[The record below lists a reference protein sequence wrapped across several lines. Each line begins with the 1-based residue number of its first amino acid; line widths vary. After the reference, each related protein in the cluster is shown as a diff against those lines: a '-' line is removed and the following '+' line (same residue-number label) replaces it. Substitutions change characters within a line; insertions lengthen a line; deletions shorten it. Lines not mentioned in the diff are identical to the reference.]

1 MSTEAPILER
11 LRRTCRALPGASETV
26 SWGHPTFKAGGKT
39 FCVLERYQGHLTIC
53 FKLSPG
59 DAKAALRDA
68 RRFKKTP
75 YVGDK
80 GWVSLIVD
88 EPPDWKEVRE
98 LALKSFCEVAPDGL
112 RARLV
117 RSAPRSP
124 KAARRG
130 GPRKAASRRFEE
142 DPSKR

>member
-1 MSTEAPILER
+1 MAIERSLLAR
-11 LRRTCRALPGASETV
+11 LRKTCLALPGTRETV

-59 DAKAALRDA
+59 DAVAALRDA
-68 RRFKKTP
+68 ARFRKTP
-75 YVGDK
+75 YIGDK

-88 EPPDWKEVRE
+88 EPPDWRVVTE
-98 LALKSFCEVAPDGL
+98 LALKSFCEVAPDAV

-117 RSAPRSP
+117 EGPPRASRP
-124 KAARRG
+124 ARRPARG
-130 GPRKAASRRFEE
+130 RRPR
-142 DPSKR
+142 